1 MLIGTITAKV
11 LSITNL
17 ELLISRVWTQRMIPR
32 ICYVSATGAAWLS
45 HVSTRSATYIS
56 PKSGGQTQAE
66 CAMSAPTILV
76 TTATSFPPPLSIAT
90 SAASLCSR
98 ASRRRGRRKEVER
111 GRRDEGP
118 RKPARR
124 PQCHQRSS
132 RSSNQSMLYAIF
144 LTEYSSIA
152 LLCLT
157 RLLNTYVVLVLTWAV
172 KRLDTNQVN

>member
-144 LTEYSSIA
+144 LTEDSSIA

-157 RLLNTYVVLVLTWAV
+157 RLLHTY
-172 KRLDTNQVN
+172 DE